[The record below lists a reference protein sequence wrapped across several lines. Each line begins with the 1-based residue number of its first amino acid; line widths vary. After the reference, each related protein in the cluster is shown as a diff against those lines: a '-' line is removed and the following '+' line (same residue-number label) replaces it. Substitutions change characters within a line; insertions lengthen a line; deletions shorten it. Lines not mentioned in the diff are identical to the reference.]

1 MCIRDRDHV
10 LYGGKLAVK
19 IGIDQFLNW
28 LDSIERAMLKAELS
42 LIHI

>member
-1 MCIRDRDHV
+1 M

-28 LDSIERAMLKAELS
+28 LDGIERAMLKA
-42 LIHI
+42 